1 MSKRYEQLHGKVE
14 ATELGAIAIVV
25 AIAWLVS
32 RFRS

>member
-1 MSKRYEQLHGKVE
+1 MSKRFEQLHGTVE
-14 ATELGAIAIVV
+14 AAVLGAVAIVV